1 MLQVP
6 SLTET
11 RTIDMNLQQP
21 TRAITCLAWRT
32 ASNFAPTFLL
42 ASLLTLLL
50 ALGAVAQTTAT
61 TTPAQAPPNFLF
73 ILADDQSWS
82 GLSVEMIAGKDFS
95 KGKNFNTPNTEKLAE
110 RGMIFSQAYAAHP
123 KCECSRAA
131 ILAGRT
137 TTTLNAP
144 TKASTNW
151 SMPLTDSL
159 ANSLKR
165 ANPAYRAAHLGK
177 WQWPMKP
184 TDLGYDQSDGI
195 TQNQTGESKDP
206 ADPKLSLSL
215 TRRAC
220 DFMATQVKEDHPFFL
235 QISFYAVHAPA
246 QALPETLKKYDNL
259 KSPNNGVGNDATKN
273 AAKGSGKGAKGPGNG
288 PGKENST
295 ADRATMAAMTQDLD
309 TCVGT
314 LMKKLDELGIANNTY
329 IIYMSDN
336 GGRTEILSGG
346 KGNLGEGGLRVPLI
360 VAGPGIHGATYCNE
374 PVISYDI
381 LATVLD
387 FAAPNTALPK
397 GAEGGSWKTVLQNS
411 GAGKVKRSIDRMVWH
426 QPVEVPHPQSAI
438 RKGDYKLVYEWDTKN
453 AQLFN
458 LVDDLSEKKDLSK
471 EKPELA
477 QQLTAELKAHVMA
490 GLGEQAC
497 AALARGETPQNRGGG
512 KKIDSPKDSKP

>member
-1 MLQVP
+1 MKLHQ
-6 SLTET
+6 L
-11 RTIDMNLQQP
+11 
-21 TRAITCLAWRT
+21 TRALA
-32 ASNFAPTFLL
+32 AVAFLL
-42 ASLLTLLL
+42 M
-50 ALGAVAQTTAT
+50 LGAAVQTTPKSPPSNTPAKAT
-61 TTPAQAPPNFLF
+61 TTQTPAPPNFLF
-73 ILADDQSWS
+73 ILADDQSWA
-82 GLSVEMIAGKDFS
+82 GLSVEMIAGKEFS
-95 KGKNFNTPNTEKLAE
+95 KGKNFNTPNTEKLAA
-110 RGMIFSQAYAAHP
+110 RGMVFSQAYAAHP

-137 TTTLNAP
+137 TTTLNAT

-165 ANPAYRAAHLGK
+165 ANPLYRAAHLGK

-184 TDLGYDQSDGI
+184 ADLGYDQSDGI
-195 TQNQTGESKDP
+195 TQNQTGESKDL

-259 KSPNNGVGNDATKN
+259 KSTKNDVGNE
-273 AAKGSGKGAKGPGNG
+273 AAKGPGKGAGKGSGNG
-288 PGKENST
+288 PGKENANT
-295 ADRATMAAMTQDLD
+295 DRATMAAMTEDLD

-314 LMKKLDELGIANNTY
+314 LMKKLDELGIADNTY

-336 GGRTEILSGG
+336 GGRTDILSGS

-360 VAGPGIHGATYCNE
+360 VAGPGIRAATYCNE

-438 RKGDYKLVYEWDTKN
+438 RKGDYKLLYEWDTKN
-453 AQLFN
+453 TQLFN

-471 EKPELA
+471 EKPELTA
-477 QQLTAELKAHVMA
+477 QLTAELKAHVIA
-490 GLGEQAC
+490 GLGEEAC
-497 AALARGETPQNRGGG
+497 AALARGENPQNRGGG
-512 KKIDSPKDSKP
+512 NGGKGVGKPKDAKQ

>member
-1 MLQVP
+1 M
-6 SLTET
+6 
-11 RTIDMNLQQP
+11 
-21 TRAITCLAWRT
+21 
-32 ASNFAPTFLL
+32 ASYAPTFAHTFLPICVV
-42 ASLLTLLL
+42 ASMLTLLL
-50 ALGAVAQTTAT
+50 ALGAAAQTA
-61 TTPAQAPPNFLF
+61 PNVAAPNNAAQAPPNFLF
-73 ILADDQSWS
+73 ILADDQSWA
-82 GLSVEMIAGKDFS
+82 GLSVEMIAGKEFS
-95 KGKNFNTPNTEKLAE
+95 KGKNFNTPNTQKLAE

-144 TKASTNW
+144 TKASTTW

-165 ANPAYRAAHLGK
+165 ANPLYHAAHLGK

-184 TDLGYDQSDGI
+184 ADLGYDQSDGI

-220 DFMATQVKEDHPFFL
+220 DFMATQAKENHPFYL
-235 QISFYAVHAPA
+235 QVSFYAVHAPA
-246 QALPETLKKYDNL
+246 QALPDTLKKYDNL
-259 KSPNNGVGNDATKN
+259 KSATN
-273 AAKGSGKGAKGPGNG
+273 
-288 PGKENST
+288 
-295 ADRATMAAMTQDLD
+295 DRATMAAMTEDLD

-314 LMKKLDELGIANNTY
+314 LMKKLDELGITNNTF

-336 GGRTEILSGG
+336 GGRTDILSGG

-397 GAEGGSWKTVLQNS
+397 GAEGGSWKTVLHNS
-411 GAGKVKRSIDRMVWH
+411 GVGKVKRSIDRMVWH

-438 RKGDYKLVYEWDTKN
+438 RKGDYKLIYEWDTKN

-458 LVDDLSEKKDLSK
+458 LADDLSEKNDLSK

-477 QQLTAELKAHVMA
+477 AQLTAELKAHVIA
-490 GLGEQAC
+490 GLGEEAC
-497 AALARGETPQNRGGG
+497 AALARGETAQNGKGAGGVG
-512 KKIDSPKDSKP
+512 KPKVSKP

>member
-1 MLQVP
+1 MKLHQ
-6 SLTET
+6 L
-11 RTIDMNLQQP
+11 
-21 TRAITCLAWRT
+21 TRALA
-32 ASNFAPTFLL
+32 AVAF
-42 ASLLTLLL
+42 SLM
-50 ALGAVAQTTAT
+50 LGAAVQTTPKSPPSNTPAKAT
-61 TTPAQAPPNFLF
+61 TTQTPAPPNFLF
-73 ILADDQSWS
+73 ILADDQSWA
-82 GLSVEMIAGKDFS
+82 GLSVEMIAGKEFS
-95 KGKNFNTPNTEKLAE
+95 KGKNFNTPNTEKLAA
-110 RGMIFSQAYAAHP
+110 RGMVFSQAYAAHP

-137 TTTLNAP
+137 TTTLNAT

-165 ANPAYRAAHLGK
+165 ANPLYRAAHLGK

-184 TDLGYDQSDGI
+184 ADLGYDQSDGI
-195 TQNQTGESKDP
+195 TQNQTGESKDL

-259 KSPNNGVGNDATKN
+259 KSTKNDVGNE
-273 AAKGSGKGAKGPGNG
+273 AAKGPGKGAGKGPGNG
-288 PGKENST
+288 PGKENANT
-295 ADRATMAAMTQDLD
+295 DRATMAAMTEDLD

-314 LMKKLDELGIANNTY
+314 LMKKLDELGIADNTY

-336 GGRTEILSGG
+336 GGRTDILSGS

-360 VAGPGIHGATYCNE
+360 VAGPGIRAATYCNE

-438 RKGDYKLVYEWDTKN
+438 RKGDYKLLYEWDTKN

-471 EKPELA
+471 EKPELTA
-477 QQLTAELKAHVMA
+477 QLTAELKAHVIA
-490 GLGEQAC
+490 GLGEEAC

-512 KKIDSPKDSKP
+512 NGGKGVGKPKDAK

>member
-1 MLQVP
+1 MKLHQ
-6 SLTET
+6 L
-11 RTIDMNLQQP
+11 
-21 TRAITCLAWRT
+21 TRALA
-32 ASNFAPTFLL
+32 AVAF
-42 ASLLTLLL
+42 SLM
-50 ALGAVAQTTAT
+50 LGAAVQTTPKSPPSNTPAKAT
-61 TTPAQAPPNFLF
+61 TTQTPASPNFLF
-73 ILADDQSWS
+73 ILADDQSWA
-82 GLSVEMIAGKDFS
+82 GLSVEMIAGKEFS
-95 KGKNFNTPNTEKLAE
+95 KGKNFNTPNTEKLAA
-110 RGMIFSQAYAAHP
+110 RGMVFSQAYAAHP

-137 TTTLNAP
+137 TTTLNAT

-165 ANPAYRAAHLGK
+165 ANPLYRAAHLGK

-184 TDLGYDQSDGI
+184 ADLGYDQSDGI

-220 DFMATQVKEDHPFFL
+220 NFMTTQVKEDHPFFL

-259 KSPNNGVGNDATKN
+259 KSTKNDVGNE
-273 AAKGSGKGAKGPGNG
+273 AAKGPGKGAGKGSGNG
-288 PGKENST
+288 PGKENANT
-295 ADRATMAAMTQDLD
+295 DRATMAAMTEDLD

-314 LMKKLDELGIANNTY
+314 LMKKLDELGIADNTY

-336 GGRTEILSGG
+336 GGRTDILSGS

-360 VAGPGIHGATYCNE
+360 VAGPGIRAATYCNE

-397 GAEGGSWKTVLQNS
+397 GAEGGSWKSVLQNS

-438 RKGDYKLVYEWDTKN
+438 RKGDYKLLYEWDTKN

-471 EKPELA
+471 EKPELTA
-477 QQLTAELKAHVMA
+477 QLTAELKAHVIA
-490 GLGEQAC
+490 GLGEEAC

-512 KKIDSPKDSKP
+512 NGGKGVGKSKDAK

>member
-1 MLQVP
+1 MKLHQ
-6 SLTET
+6 L
-11 RTIDMNLQQP
+11 
-21 TRAITCLAWRT
+21 TRALA
-32 ASNFAPTFLL
+32 AVAFLL
-42 ASLLTLLL
+42 M
-50 ALGAVAQTTAT
+50 LGAAVQTTPKSPPSNTPAKAT
-61 TTPAQAPPNFLF
+61 TTQTPAPPNFLF
-73 ILADDQSWS
+73 ILADDQSWA
-82 GLSVEMIAGKDFS
+82 GLSVEMIAGKEFS

-137 TTTLNAP
+137 TTTLNAT

-165 ANPAYRAAHLGK
+165 ANPLYRAAHLGK

-184 TDLGYDQSDGI
+184 ADLGYDQSDGI

-206 ADPKLSLSL
+206 DDPKLSLSL

-259 KSPNNGVGNDATKN
+259 KSTKNDVGNE
-273 AAKGSGKGAKGPGNG
+273 AAKGPGKGAGKGPGNG
-288 PGKENST
+288 PGKENANT
-295 ADRATMAAMTQDLD
+295 DRATMAAMTEDLD

-314 LMKKLDELGIANNTY
+314 LMKKLDELGIAENTY

-336 GGRTEILSGG
+336 GGRTDILSGS

-360 VAGPGIHGATYCNE
+360 VAGPGIRAATYCNE

-438 RKGDYKLVYEWDTKN
+438 RKGDYKLLYEWDTKN

-471 EKPELA
+471 EKPELTA
-477 QQLTAELKAHVMA
+477 QLTAELKAHVIA
-490 GLGEQAC
+490 GLGEEAC

-512 KKIDSPKDSKP
+512 NGGKGVGKPKDAK

>member
-1 MLQVP
+1 MSMKFLQHTLA
-6 SLTET
+6 LT
-11 RTIDMNLQQP
+11 
-21 TRAITCLAWRT
+21 ALA
-32 ASNFAPTFLL
+32 AV
-42 ASLLTLLL
+42 TLLM
-50 ALGAVAQTTAT
+50 ALGAASQTTPNVAAASNT
-61 TTPAQAPPNFLF
+61 APPQAQAPPNFLF
-73 ILADDQSWS
+73 ILADDQSWA
-82 GLSVEMIAGKDFS
+82 GLSVEMIAGKEFS

-144 TKASTNW
+144 TKVSINW

-165 ANPAYRAAHLGK
+165 ANPLYRAAHLGK

-184 TDLGYDQSDGI
+184 AELGYDQSDGI

-206 ADPKLSLSL
+206 DDPKLSLSL

-246 QALPETLKKYDNL
+246 QALPETQKKYGNL
-259 KSPNNGVGNDATKN
+259 KSAKNDVGNDAV
-273 AAKGSGKGAKGPGNG
+273 KGPSKGAGKGPGNG
-288 PGKENST
+288 PGKENANT
-295 ADRATMAAMTQDLD
+295 DRATMAAMTQDLD

-336 GGRTEILSGG
+336 GGRTDVLSGG

-426 QPVEVPHPQSAI
+426 QPVELPHPQSAI

-471 EKPELA
+471 EKPELTA
-477 QQLTAELKAHVMA
+477 QLTAELKAHVIA
-490 GLGEQAC
+490 GLGEAAC

-512 KKIDSPKDSKP
+512 NGGKGVGKPKDAKQ

>member
-1 MLQVP
+1 MSMKFLQHALA
-6 SLTET
+6 LT
-11 RTIDMNLQQP
+11 
-21 TRAITCLAWRT
+21 ALA
-32 ASNFAPTFLL
+32 AV
-42 ASLLTLLL
+42 TLLM
-50 ALGAVAQTTAT
+50 ALGAASQSDPNVNAASSVA
-61 TTPAQAPPNFLF
+61 PPHAQAPPNFLF
-73 ILADDQSWS
+73 ILVDDQSWA
-82 GLSVEMIAGKDFS
+82 GLSVEMIAGKEFS

-137 TTTLNAP
+137 TTTLNAT
-144 TKASTNW
+144 TKASINW

-165 ANPAYRAAHLGK
+165 ANPLYRAAHLGK

-184 TDLGYDQSDGI
+184 AEFGYDQSDGI

-206 ADPKLSLSL
+206 TDPKLSLSL

-246 QALPETLKKYDNL
+246 QALPDTLKKYDNL
-259 KSPNNGVGNDATKN
+259 KSATNGAANATEDSSGATVGKRAQNGA
-273 AAKGSGKGAKGPGNG
+273 GKGADKGAGKGPGKG
-288 PGKENST
+288 PGKENANT
-295 ADRATMAAMTQDLD
+295 DRATMAAMTQDLD

-314 LMKKLDELGIANNTY
+314 LMKKLDELGITNNTY

-336 GGRTEILSGG
+336 GGRTDILSGG

-387 FAAPNTALPK
+387 VAAPNTTLPK
-397 GAEGGSWKTVLQNS
+397 GAEGGSWKTVLHNS

-438 RKGDYKLVYEWDTKN
+438 RKGDYKLVYEWDTQN

-458 LVDDLSEKKDLSK
+458 LADDLSEKKDVSK
-471 EKPELA
+471 EKLELTT
-477 QQLTAELKAHVMA
+477 QLTAELKAHVIA
-490 GLGEQAC
+490 GLGEEAC
-497 AALARGETPQNRGGG
+497 AALARGETAQNRGGG
-512 KKIDSPKDSKP
+512 KGAGGAGKPKVSKP

>member
-6 SLTET
+6 SLDET
-11 RTIDMNLQQP
+11 RMIDMNLQQP
-21 TRAITCLAWRT
+21 MRATTCLAWLT
-32 ASNFAPTFLL
+32 ASNFAPTLL
-42 ASLLTLLL
+42 MASLLTLLL
-50 ALGAVAQTTAT
+50 ALGATAQTTAT
-61 TTPAQAPPNFLF
+61 TTPKQAPPNFLF
-73 ILADDQSWS
+73 ILADDQSWA

-159 ANSLKR
+159 AHSLKR

-177 WQWPMKP
+177 WQWPIKP
-184 TDLGYDQSDGI
+184 AELGYDQSDGI

-220 DFMATQVKEDHPFFL
+220 DFMATQVKDHHPFFL
-235 QISFYAVHAPA
+235 QISFYAVHSPA
-246 QALPETLKKYDNL
+246 QALPETLKKFDNL
-259 KSPNNGVGNDATKN
+259 KSPNNGVGNGVGND
-273 AAKGSGKGAKGPGNG
+273 AAKGLGKGAGKKQGNG
-288 PGKENST
+288 PRKENIKI
-295 ADRATMAAMTQDLD
+295 DRATMAAMTQDLD

-397 GAEGGSWKTVLQNS
+397 GAEGGSWKTVLHNS
-411 GAGKVKRSIDRMVWH
+411 GVGKVQRSIDRMVWH

-471 EKPELA
+471 EKPELTE
-477 QQLTAELKAHVMA
+477 QLTAELKAHVIA
-490 GLGEQAC
+490 GLGEEAC
-497 AALARGETPQNRGGG
+497 AAIQ
-512 KKIDSPKDSKP
+512 

>member
-1 MLQVP
+1 MKFLQHTLA
-6 SLTET
+6 LT
-11 RTIDMNLQQP
+11 
-21 TRAITCLAWRT
+21 ALA
-32 ASNFAPTFLL
+32 AV
-42 ASLLTLLL
+42 TLLM
-50 ALGAVAQTTAT
+50 ALGAASQTTPNVAAASNT
-61 TTPAQAPPNFLF
+61 APPQAQAPPNFLF
-73 ILADDQSWS
+73 ILADDQSWA
-82 GLSVEMIAGKDFS
+82 GLSVEMIAGKEFS

-144 TKASTNW
+144 TKVSINW

-165 ANPAYRAAHLGK
+165 ANPLYRAAHLGK

-184 TDLGYDQSDGI
+184 AELGYDQSDGI

-206 ADPKLSLSL
+206 DDPKLSLSL

-246 QALPETLKKYDNL
+246 QALPETLKKYGNL
-259 KSPNNGVGNDATKN
+259 KSAKNDVGNE
-273 AAKGSGKGAKGPGNG
+273 AAKGSGKGAGKGPGNG
-288 PGKENST
+288 PGKENT
-295 ADRATMAAMTQDLD
+295 NTDRATMAAMTQDLD

-336 GGRTEILSGG
+336 GGRTDILSGS

-360 VAGPGIHGATYCNE
+360 VAGPGIRAATYCNE

-411 GAGKVKRSIDRMVWH
+411 GAGNVKRSIDRMVWH

-471 EKPELA
+471 EKPELTT
-477 QQLTAELKAHVMA
+477 QLTAELKAHVIA
-490 GLGEQAC
+490 GLGEEAC

-512 KKIDSPKDSKP
+512 NRGKGVGKPKDAKQ

>member
-1 MLQVP
+1 MKLHQ
-6 SLTET
+6 L
-11 RTIDMNLQQP
+11 
-21 TRAITCLAWRT
+21 TRALA
-32 ASNFAPTFLL
+32 AVAFLL
-42 ASLLTLLL
+42 M
-50 ALGAVAQTTAT
+50 LGAAVQTTPKSPPSNTPAKAT
-61 TTPAQAPPNFLF
+61 TTQTPAPPNFLF
-73 ILADDQSWS
+73 ILADDQSWA
-82 GLSVEMIAGKDFS
+82 GLSVEMIAGKEFS
-95 KGKNFNTPNTEKLAE
+95 KGKNFNTPNTEKLAA
-110 RGMIFSQAYAAHP
+110 RGMVFSQAYAAHP

-137 TTTLNAP
+137 TTTLNAT

-165 ANPAYRAAHLGK
+165 ANPLYRAAHLGK

-184 TDLGYDQSDGI
+184 ADLGYDQSDGI
-195 TQNQTGESKDP
+195 TQNQTGESKDL

-259 KSPNNGVGNDATKN
+259 KSTKNDVGNE
-273 AAKGSGKGAKGPGNG
+273 AAKGPGKGAGKGPGNG
-288 PGKENST
+288 PGKENANT
-295 ADRATMAAMTQDLD
+295 DRATMAAMTEDLD

-314 LMKKLDELGIANNTY
+314 LMKKLDELGIADNTY

-336 GGRTEILSGG
+336 GGRTDILSGS

-360 VAGPGIHGATYCNE
+360 VAGPGIRAATYCNE

-387 FAAPNTALPK
+387 FAEPNTALPK

-438 RKGDYKLVYEWDTKN
+438 RKGDYKLLYEWDTKN
-453 AQLFN
+453 TQLFN

-471 EKPELA
+471 EKPELTA
-477 QQLTAELKAHVMA
+477 QLTAELKAHVIA
-490 GLGEQAC
+490 GLGEEAC

-512 KKIDSPKDSKP
+512 NGGKGVGKPKDAKQ

>member
-1 MLQVP
+1 MK
-6 SLTET
+6 
-11 RTIDMNLQQP
+11 LQQP
-21 TRAITCLAWRT
+21 TRVITCR
-32 ASNFAPTFLL
+32 ASCATPNFAPTFLL
-42 ASLLTLLL
+42 VSLLTLLL
-50 ALGAVAQTTAT
+50 AWGAVAQTSAT

-73 ILADDQSWS
+73 ILADDQSWA

-110 RGMIFSQAYAAHP
+110 RGMVFSQAYAAHP

-165 ANPAYRAAHLGK
+165 ANPTYRAAHLGK

-184 TDLGYDQSDGI
+184 ADLGYDQSDGI

-259 KSPNNGVGNDATKN
+259 KSTSTGVGNDA
-273 AAKGSGKGAKGPGNG
+273 AKDSGKGAGKGPGNG
-288 PGKENST
+288 PGKEN
-295 ADRATMAAMTQDLD
+295 AKNDRATMAAMTQDLD

-314 LMKKLDELGIANNTY
+314 LMKKLDALGIANNTY

-387 FAAPNTALPK
+387 FAAPNTVLPK
-397 GAEGGSWKTVLQNS
+397 GAEGGSWKTVLHNS
-411 GAGKVKRSIDRMVWH
+411 GVGKVKRSIDRMVWH

-458 LVDDLSEKKDLSK
+458 LVDDLGEKKDLSK
-471 EKPELA
+471 EKTELTE
-477 QQLTAELKAHVMA
+477 QLTAELKAHVIA
-490 GLGEQAC
+490 GLGEEAC

-512 KKIDSPKDSKP
+512 KGGKGVGKPKDAK

>member
-1 MLQVP
+1 MKLHQ
-6 SLTET
+6 L
-11 RTIDMNLQQP
+11 
-21 TRAITCLAWRT
+21 TRALA
-32 ASNFAPTFLL
+32 AVAFLL
-42 ASLLTLLL
+42 M
-50 ALGAVAQTTAT
+50 LGAAVQTMPKSQPSNTPAKAIT
-61 TTPAQAPPNFLF
+61 TQAQAPPNFLF
-73 ILADDQSWS
+73 ILADDQSWA
-82 GLSVEMIAGKDFS
+82 GLSVEMIAGKEFS

-137 TTTLNAP
+137 TTTLNAT

-165 ANPAYRAAHLGK
+165 ANPLYRAAHLGK

-184 TDLGYDQSDGI
+184 ADLGYDQSDGI

-246 QALPETLKKYDNL
+246 QALPETLKKYGNL
-259 KSPNNGVGNDATKN
+259 KSAKNDVGNDAV
-273 AAKGSGKGAKGPGNG
+273 KGPGKGAGKGPGND
-288 PGKENST
+288 PGKENANT
-295 ADRATMAAMTQDLD
+295 DRATMAAMTEELD

-336 GGRTEILSGG
+336 GGRTDILSGG

-360 VAGPGIHGATYCNE
+360 VAGPGIHGATHCNE

-387 FAAPNTALPK
+387 FAAPNTALPH

-438 RKGDYKLVYEWDTKN
+438 RKGDYKLLYEWDTKN

-458 LVDDLSEKKDLSK
+458 LVDDLSEKKNLSK
-471 EKPELA
+471 EKPELTA
-477 QQLTAELKAHVMA
+477 QLTAELKAHVIA
-490 GLGEQAC
+490 GLGEEAC

-512 KKIDSPKDSKP
+512 NGGKGGGKPKDAKQ

>member
-1 MLQVP
+1 MKLHQ
-6 SLTET
+6 L
-11 RTIDMNLQQP
+11 
-21 TRAITCLAWRT
+21 TRALA
-32 ASNFAPTFLL
+32 AVAFFLM
-42 ASLLTLLL
+42 
-50 ALGAVAQTTAT
+50 LGAAVQTTPKSPPSNTPAKAIT
-61 TTPAQAPPNFLF
+61 TQAQAPPNFLF
-73 ILADDQSWS
+73 ILADDQSWA
-82 GLSVEMIAGKDFS
+82 GLSVAMIAGKEFS

-137 TTTLNAP
+137 TTTLNAT

-165 ANPAYRAAHLGK
+165 ANPLYRAAHLGK

-184 TDLGYDQSDGI
+184 ADLGYDQSDGI

-206 ADPKLSLSL
+206 TDPKLSLSL

-220 DFMATQVKEDHPFFL
+220 NFMTTQVKEDHPFFL

-259 KSPNNGVGNDATKN
+259 KSTKNDVGNE
-273 AAKGSGKGAKGPGNG
+273 AAKGPGKGAGKGPGNG
-288 PGKENST
+288 PGKENANT
-295 ADRATMAAMTQDLD
+295 DRATMAAMTQDLD

-314 LMKKLDELGIANNTY
+314 LMKKLDELGIAENTY

-336 GGRTEILSGG
+336 GGHTDILSGG

-360 VAGPGIHGATYCNE
+360 VAGPGIRAATYCNE

-397 GAEGGSWKTVLQNS
+397 GAEGGSWKSVLQNS

-438 RKGDYKLVYEWDTKN
+438 RKGDYKLLYEWDTKN
-453 AQLFN
+453 TQLFN

-471 EKPELA
+471 EKPELTA
-477 QQLTAELKAHVMA
+477 QLTAELKAHVIA
-490 GLGEQAC
+490 GLGEEAC

-512 KKIDSPKDSKP
+512 NGGKGVGKPKDAKQ

>member
-1 MLQVP
+1 MKLHQ
-6 SLTET
+6 L
-11 RTIDMNLQQP
+11 
-21 TRAITCLAWRT
+21 TRALA
-32 ASNFAPTFLL
+32 AVAFLL
-42 ASLLTLLL
+42 M
-50 ALGAVAQTTAT
+50 LGAAVQTMPKSQPSNTSAKAIT
-61 TTPAQAPPNFLF
+61 TQAQAPPNFLF
-73 ILADDQSWS
+73 ILADDQSWA
-82 GLSVEMIAGKDFS
+82 GLSVEMIAGKEFS

-137 TTTLNAP
+137 TTTLNAT

-165 ANPAYRAAHLGK
+165 ANPLYRAAHLGK

-184 TDLGYDQSDGI
+184 ADLGYDQSDGI

-206 ADPKLSLSL
+206 ADPKLSISL

-220 DFMATQVKEDHPFFL
+220 DFIATQVKEDHPFFL

-246 QALPETLKKYDNL
+246 QALPETLKKYGNL
-259 KSPNNGVGNDATKN
+259 KSTKNDVGNDAV
-273 AAKGSGKGAKGPGNG
+273 KGPGKGAARGPGNG
-288 PGKENST
+288 PGKENT
-295 ADRATMAAMTQDLD
+295 NTDRATMAAMTEDLD

-314 LMKKLDELGIANNTY
+314 LMKKLDELGIANNTF

-336 GGRTEILSGG
+336 GGRTDILSGS

-360 VAGPGIHGATYCNE
+360 VAGPGIRAATYCNE

-411 GAGKVKRSIDRMVWH
+411 GAGNVKRSIDRMVWH

-438 RKGDYKLVYEWDTKN
+438 RKGDYKLLYEWDTKN

-471 EKPELA
+471 EKPELTA
-477 QQLTAELKAHVMA
+477 QLTAELKAHVIA
-490 GLGEQAC
+490 GLGEEAC
-497 AALARGETPQNRGGG
+497 AGLARGETPQNRGGG
-512 KKIDSPKDSKP
+512 NGGKGVGKPKDAKQ

>member
-1 MLQVP
+1 MKLHQ
-6 SLTET
+6 L
-11 RTIDMNLQQP
+11 
-21 TRAITCLAWRT
+21 TRALA
-32 ASNFAPTFLL
+32 AVAFLL
-42 ASLLTLLL
+42 M
-50 ALGAVAQTTAT
+50 LGAAVQTTPKSPPSNTPAKAT
-61 TTPAQAPPNFLF
+61 TTQAQAPPNFLF
-73 ILADDQSWS
+73 ILADDQSWA
-82 GLSVEMIAGKDFS
+82 GLSVEMIAGKEFS

-137 TTTLNAP
+137 TTTLNAT
-144 TKASTNW
+144 TKASINW

-165 ANPAYRAAHLGK
+165 ANPLYRAAHLGK

-184 TDLGYDQSDGI
+184 AEFGYDQSDGI

-206 ADPKLSLSL
+206 TDPKLSLSL
-215 TRRAC
+215 TGRAC

-246 QALPETLKKYDNL
+246 QALPDTLKKYDNL
-259 KSPNNGVGNDATKN
+259 KSATNGAANATEDSSGTTAGKRAQN
-273 AAKGSGKGAKGPGNG
+273 GAGKGTGKGPGKG
-288 PGKENST
+288 PGKENANT
-295 ADRATMAAMTQDLD
+295 DRATMAAMTQDLD

-314 LMKKLDELGIANNTY
+314 LMKKLDELGITNNTY

-336 GGRTEILSGG
+336 GGRTDILSGG

-360 VAGPGIHGATYCNE
+360 IAGPGIHGATYCNE

-387 FAAPNTALPK
+387 VAAPNTALPK
-397 GAEGGSWKTVLQNS
+397 GAEGGSWKTVLHNS

-458 LVDDLSEKKDLSK
+458 LADDLSEKKDVSK
-471 EKPELA
+471 EKLELTT
-477 QQLTAELKAHVMA
+477 QLTAELKAHVIA
-490 GLGEQAC
+490 GLGEEAC

-512 KKIDSPKDSKP
+512 KGGKGAGSAGKPKVSKP

>member
-1 MLQVP
+1 MKLHQ
-6 SLTET
+6 L
-11 RTIDMNLQQP
+11 
-21 TRAITCLAWRT
+21 TRALA
-32 ASNFAPTFLL
+32 AVAF
-42 ASLLTLLL
+42 SLM
-50 ALGAVAQTTAT
+50 LGAAVQTTPKSPPSNTPAKAT
-61 TTPAQAPPNFLF
+61 TTQTPAPPNFLF
-73 ILADDQSWS
+73 ILADDQSWA
-82 GLSVEMIAGKDFS
+82 GLSVEMIAGKEFS
-95 KGKNFNTPNTEKLAE
+95 KGKNFNTPNTEKLAA

-137 TTTLNAP
+137 TTTLNAT

-165 ANPAYRAAHLGK
+165 ANSLYRAAHLGK

-184 TDLGYDQSDGI
+184 ADLGYDQSDGI
-195 TQNQTGESKDP
+195 TQNQTGESKDL

-259 KSPNNGVGNDATKN
+259 KSTKNDVGNE
-273 AAKGSGKGAKGPGNG
+273 AAKGPGKGAGKGPGNG
-288 PGKENST
+288 PGKENANT
-295 ADRATMAAMTQDLD
+295 DRATMAAMTEDLD

-314 LMKKLDELGIANNTY
+314 LMKKLDELGIADNTY

-336 GGRTEILSGG
+336 GGRTDILSGS

-360 VAGPGIHGATYCNE
+360 VAGPGIRAATYCNE

-438 RKGDYKLVYEWDTKN
+438 RKGDYKLLYEWDTKN

-471 EKPELA
+471 EKPELTA
-477 QQLTAELKAHVMA
+477 QLTAELKAHVIA
-490 GLGEQAC
+490 GLGEEAC

-512 KKIDSPKDSKP
+512 NGGKGVGKPKDAK

>member
-1 MLQVP
+1 MKFLQHTLA
-6 SLTET
+6 LT
-11 RTIDMNLQQP
+11 
-21 TRAITCLAWRT
+21 ALA
-32 ASNFAPTFLL
+32 AV
-42 ASLLTLLL
+42 TLLM
-50 ALGAVAQTTAT
+50 ALGAASQTTPNVAAASNT
-61 TTPAQAPPNFLF
+61 APPQAQAPPNFLF
-73 ILADDQSWS
+73 ILADDQSWA
-82 GLSVEMIAGKDFS
+82 GLSVEMIAGKEFS

-110 RGMIFSQAYAAHP
+110 RGLIFSQAYAAHP

-137 TTTLNAP
+137 TTTLNAT

-165 ANPAYRAAHLGK
+165 VNPLYRAAHLGK

-184 TDLGYDQSDGI
+184 ADLGYDQSDGI

-206 ADPKLSLSL
+206 DDPKLSLSL

-246 QALPETLKKYDNL
+246 QALPETLKKYGNL
-259 KSPNNGVGNDATKN
+259 KSAKNDVGNE
-273 AAKGSGKGAKGPGNG
+273 AAKGSGKGAGKGSGNG
-288 PGKENST
+288 PGKENT
-295 ADRATMAAMTQDLD
+295 NTDRATMAAMTQDLD

-336 GGRTEILSGG
+336 GGRTDILSGS

-360 VAGPGIHGATYCNE
+360 VAGPGIRAATYCNE

-411 GAGKVKRSIDRMVWH
+411 GAGNVKRSIDRMVWH

-471 EKPELA
+471 EKPELTT
-477 QQLTAELKAHVMA
+477 QLTAELKAHVIA
-490 GLGEQAC
+490 GLGEEAC

-512 KKIDSPKDSKP
+512 NRGKGVGKPKDAKQ

>member
-1 MLQVP
+1 M
-6 SLTET
+6 
-11 RTIDMNLQQP
+11 
-21 TRAITCLAWRT
+21 
-32 ASNFAPTFLL
+32 
-42 ASLLTLLL
+42 
-50 ALGAVAQTTAT
+50 ALGAASQTTPNVAAASNT
-61 TTPAQAPPNFLF
+61 APPQAQAPPNFLF
-73 ILADDQSWS
+73 ILADDQSWA
-82 GLSVEMIAGKDFS
+82 GLSVEMIAGKEFS

-110 RGMIFSQAYAAHP
+110 RGMVFSQAYAAHP

-137 TTTLNAP
+137 TTTLNAT

-165 ANPAYRAAHLGK
+165 VNPLYRAAHLGK

-184 TDLGYDQSDGI
+184 ADLGYDQSDGI

-206 ADPKLSLSL
+206 DDPKLSLSL

-246 QALPETLKKYDNL
+246 QALPETLKKYGNL
-259 KSPNNGVGNDATKN
+259 KSAKNDVGNE
-273 AAKGSGKGAKGPGNG
+273 AAKGSGKGAGKGPGNG
-288 PGKENST
+288 PGKENT
-295 ADRATMAAMTQDLD
+295 NTDRATMAAMTQDLD

-336 GGRTEILSGG
+336 GGRTDILSGS

-360 VAGPGIHGATYCNE
+360 VAGPGIRAATYCNE

-411 GAGKVKRSIDRMVWH
+411 GAGNVKRSIDRMVWH

-471 EKPELA
+471 EKPELTT
-477 QQLTAELKAHVMA
+477 QLTAELKAHVIA
-490 GLGEQAC
+490 GLGEEAC

-512 KKIDSPKDSKP
+512 NRGKGVGKPKDAKQ

>member
-1 MLQVP
+1 MFMKFLQHTLA
-6 SLTET
+6 LT
-11 RTIDMNLQQP
+11 
-21 TRAITCLAWRT
+21 ALA
-32 ASNFAPTFLL
+32 AV
-42 ASLLTLLL
+42 TLLM
-50 ALGAVAQTTAT
+50 ALGAASQSAPNVAAASKTA
-61 TTPAQAPPNFLF
+61 PAHAQAPPNFLF
-73 ILADDQSWS
+73 ILADDQSWA
-82 GLSVEMIAGKDFS
+82 GLSVEMIAGKEFS

-137 TTTLNAP
+137 TTTLNAT

-165 ANPAYRAAHLGK
+165 ANPLYRAAHLGK

-184 TDLGYDQSDGI
+184 ADLGYDQSDGI

-246 QALPETLKKYDNL
+246 QALPDTLKKYDNL
-259 KSPNNGVGNDATKN
+259 KSATNGSANATEDSSGTTAGKRAQNGVG
-273 AAKGSGKGAKGPGNG
+273 KGAGKGLGKGPGNG
-288 PGKENST
+288 PGKENAIT
-295 ADRATMAAMTQDLD
+295 DRATMAAMTQDLD

-336 GGRTEILSGG
+336 GGRTDILSGS

-360 VAGPGIHGATYCNE
+360 VAGPGIRAATYCNE

-471 EKPELA
+471 EKPELTA
-477 QQLTAELKAHVMA
+477 QLTAELKAHVIA
-490 GLGEQAC
+490 GLGEEAC
-497 AALARGETPQNRGGG
+497 AALARGETAQNRGGG
-512 KKIDSPKDSKP
+512 NGGKGIGKPKDAKQ

>member
-1 MLQVP
+1 MKLHQ
-6 SLTET
+6 L
-11 RTIDMNLQQP
+11 
-21 TRAITCLAWRT
+21 TRALA
-32 ASNFAPTFLL
+32 AVAFLL
-42 ASLLTLLL
+42 M
-50 ALGAVAQTTAT
+50 LGAAVQTTPKSPPSNTPAKAT
-61 TTPAQAPPNFLF
+61 TTQTPAPPNFLF
-73 ILADDQSWS
+73 ILADDQSWA
-82 GLSVEMIAGKDFS
+82 GLSVEMIAGKEFS
-95 KGKNFNTPNTEKLAE
+95 KGKNFNTPNTEKLAA
-110 RGMIFSQAYAAHP
+110 RGMVFSQAYAAHP

-137 TTTLNAP
+137 TTTLNAT

-165 ANPAYRAAHLGK
+165 ANSLYRAAHLGK

-184 TDLGYDQSDGI
+184 ADLGYDQSDGI
-195 TQNQTGESKDP
+195 TQNQTGESKDL

-259 KSPNNGVGNDATKN
+259 KSTKNDVGNE
-273 AAKGSGKGAKGPGNG
+273 AAKGPGKGAGKGPGNG
-288 PGKENST
+288 PGKENANT
-295 ADRATMAAMTQDLD
+295 DRATMAAMTEDLD

-314 LMKKLDELGIANNTY
+314 LMKKLDELGIADNTY

-336 GGRTEILSGG
+336 GGRTDILSGS

-360 VAGPGIHGATYCNE
+360 VAGPGIRAATYCNE

-477 QQLTAELKAHVMA
+477 AQLTAELKAHVIA
-490 GLGEQAC
+490 GLGEDAC
-497 AALARGETPQNRGGG
+497 AALARGETAQNRGGG
-512 KKIDSPKDSKP
+512 NGGKGVGKPKDAKQ

>member
-1 MLQVP
+1 MKLHQ
-6 SLTET
+6 L
-11 RTIDMNLQQP
+11 
-21 TRAITCLAWRT
+21 TRALA
-32 ASNFAPTFLL
+32 AVAFLL
-42 ASLLTLLL
+42 M
-50 ALGAVAQTTAT
+50 LGAAVQTTPKSPPSNTPAKAT
-61 TTPAQAPPNFLF
+61 TTQTPAPPNFLF
-73 ILADDQSWS
+73 ILADDQSWA
-82 GLSVEMIAGKDFS
+82 GLSVEMIAGKEFS
-95 KGKNFNTPNTEKLAE
+95 KEKNFNTPNTEKLAA
-110 RGMIFSQAYAAHP
+110 RGMVFSQAYAAHP

-137 TTTLNAP
+137 TTTLNAT

-165 ANPAYRAAHLGK
+165 ANSLYRAAHLGK

-184 TDLGYDQSDGI
+184 ADLGYDQSDGI
-195 TQNQTGESKDP
+195 TQNQTGESKDL

-259 KSPNNGVGNDATKN
+259 KSTKNDVGNE
-273 AAKGSGKGAKGPGNG
+273 AAKGPGKGAGKGPGNG
-288 PGKENST
+288 PGKENANT
-295 ADRATMAAMTQDLD
+295 DRATMAAMTEDLD

-314 LMKKLDELGIANNTY
+314 LMKKLDELGIADNTY

-336 GGRTEILSGG
+336 GGRTDILSGS

-360 VAGPGIHGATYCNE
+360 VAGPGIRAATYCNE

-438 RKGDYKLVYEWDTKN
+438 RKGDYKLLYEWDTKN

-471 EKPELA
+471 EKPELTA
-477 QQLTAELKAHVMA
+477 QLTAELKAHVIA
-490 GLGEQAC
+490 GLGEEAC

-512 KKIDSPKDSKP
+512 NGGKGVGKPKDAKQ

>member
-1 MLQVP
+1 MRKIFP
-6 SLTET
+6 CCKSLRALKEKSTV
-11 RTIDMNLQQP
+11 MKLHQL
-21 TRAITCLAWRT
+21 TRALA
-32 ASNFAPTFLL
+32 AVAFLL
-42 ASLLTLLL
+42 M
-50 ALGAVAQTTAT
+50 LGAAVQTTPKSPPSNTPAKAT
-61 TTPAQAPPNFLF
+61 TTQTPAPPNFLF
-73 ILADDQSWS
+73 ILADDQSWA
-82 GLSVEMIAGKDFS
+82 GLSVEMIAGKEFS
-95 KGKNFNTPNTEKLAE
+95 KGKNFNTPNTEKLAA
-110 RGMIFSQAYAAHP
+110 RGMVFSQAYAAHP

-137 TTTLNAP
+137 TTTLNAT

-165 ANPAYRAAHLGK
+165 ANPLYRAAHLGK

-184 TDLGYDQSDGI
+184 ADLGYDQSDGI
-195 TQNQTGESKDP
+195 TQNQTGESKDL

-259 KSPNNGVGNDATKN
+259 KSTKNDVGNE
-273 AAKGSGKGAKGPGNG
+273 AAKGPGKGAGKGPGNG
-288 PGKENST
+288 PGKENANT
-295 ADRATMAAMTQDLD
+295 DRATMAAMTEDLD

-314 LMKKLDELGIANNTY
+314 LMKKLDELGIADNTY

-336 GGRTEILSGG
+336 GGRTDILSGS

-360 VAGPGIHGATYCNE
+360 VAGPGIRAATYCNE

-438 RKGDYKLVYEWDTKN
+438 RKGDYKLLYEWDTKN
-453 AQLFN
+453 TQLFN

-471 EKPELA
+471 EKPELTA
-477 QQLTAELKAHVMA
+477 QLTAELKAHVIA
-490 GLGEQAC
+490 GLGEEAC

-512 KKIDSPKDSKP
+512 NGGKGVGKPKDAKQ

>member
-1 MLQVP
+1 MKLHQ
-6 SLTET
+6 L
-11 RTIDMNLQQP
+11 
-21 TRAITCLAWRT
+21 TRALA
-32 ASNFAPTFLL
+32 AVAF
-42 ASLLTLLL
+42 SLM
-50 ALGAVAQTTAT
+50 LGAAVQTTPKSPPSNTPAKAT
-61 TTPAQAPPNFLF
+61 TTQTPAPPNFLF
-73 ILADDQSWS
+73 ILADDQSWA
-82 GLSVEMIAGKDFS
+82 GLSVEMIAGKEFS

-137 TTTLNAP
+137 TTTLNAT

-165 ANPAYRAAHLGK
+165 ANPLYRAAHLGK

-184 TDLGYDQSDGI
+184 ADLGYDQSDGI
-195 TQNQTGESKDP
+195 TQNQTGESKDL

-259 KSPNNGVGNDATKN
+259 KSTKNDVGNE
-273 AAKGSGKGAKGPGNG
+273 AAKGPGKGAGKGPGNG
-288 PGKENST
+288 PGKENANT
-295 ADRATMAAMTQDLD
+295 DRATMAAMTEDLD

-314 LMKKLDELGIANNTY
+314 LMKKLDELGIADNTY

-336 GGRTEILSGG
+336 GGRTDILSGS

-360 VAGPGIHGATYCNE
+360 VAGPGIRAATYCNE

-438 RKGDYKLVYEWDTKN
+438 RKGDYKLLYEWDTKN

-471 EKPELA
+471 EKPELTA
-477 QQLTAELKAHVMA
+477 QLTAELKAHVIA
-490 GLGEQAC
+490 GLGEEAC

-512 KKIDSPKDSKP
+512 NGGKGVGKPKDAK

>member
-1 MLQVP
+1 
-6 SLTET
+6 
-11 RTIDMNLQQP
+11 
-21 TRAITCLAWRT
+21 
-32 ASNFAPTFLL
+32 
-42 ASLLTLLL
+42 
-50 ALGAVAQTTAT
+50 
-61 TTPAQAPPNFLF
+61 
-73 ILADDQSWS
+73 
-82 GLSVEMIAGKDFS
+82 
-95 KGKNFNTPNTEKLAE
+95 
-110 RGMIFSQAYAAHP
+110 MIFSQAYAAHP

-165 ANPAYRAAHLGK
+165 ANPMYRAAHLGK

-184 TDLGYDQSDGI
+184 ADLGYDQSDGI

-206 ADPKLSLSL
+206 ADPKLSFSL

-220 DFMATQVKEDHPFFL
+220 DFMATQVKENHPFFL
-235 QISFYAVHAPA
+235 QISFYAVHSPA
-246 QALPETLKKYDNL
+246 QALPETLKKFDNL
-259 KSPNNGVGNDATKN
+259 KSPKNGVGNDA
-273 AAKGSGKGAKGPGNG
+273 AKGLGKGAGKGPGNG
-288 PGKENST
+288 PGKEN
-295 ADRATMAAMTQDLD
+295 AKNDRATMAAMTQDLD

-397 GAEGGSWKTVLQNS
+397 GAEGGSWKTVLHNS
-411 GAGKVKRSIDRMVWH
+411 GVGKVQRSIDRMVWH

-438 RKGDYKLVYEWDTKN
+438 RKGDYKLIYEWDTKN

-477 QQLTAELKAHVMA
+477 EQLTAELKEHVMA
-490 GLGEQAC
+490 GLGKE
-497 AALARGETPQNRGGG
+497 ARGAIQ
-512 KKIDSPKDSKP
+512 

>member
-1 MLQVP
+1 MKLHQ
-6 SLTET
+6 L
-11 RTIDMNLQQP
+11 
-21 TRAITCLAWRT
+21 TRALA
-32 ASNFAPTFLL
+32 AVAF
-42 ASLLTLLL
+42 SLM
-50 ALGAVAQTTAT
+50 LGAAVQTTPKSPPSNTPAKAT
-61 TTPAQAPPNFLF
+61 TTQTPAPPNFLF
-73 ILADDQSWS
+73 ILADDQSWA
-82 GLSVEMIAGKDFS
+82 GLSVEMIAGKEFS

-137 TTTLNAP
+137 TTTLNAT

-165 ANPAYRAAHLGK
+165 ANPLYRAAHLGK

-184 TDLGYDQSDGI
+184 ADLGYDQSDGI
-195 TQNQTGESKDP
+195 TQNQTGESKDL

-259 KSPNNGVGNDATKN
+259 KSTKNDVGNE
-273 AAKGSGKGAKGPGNG
+273 AAKGPGKGAGKGPGNG
-288 PGKENST
+288 PGKENANT
-295 ADRATMAAMTQDLD
+295 DRATMAAMTEDLD

-314 LMKKLDELGIANNTY
+314 LMKKLDELGIADNTY

-336 GGRTEILSGG
+336 GGRTDILSGS

-360 VAGPGIHGATYCNE
+360 VAGPGIRAATYCNE

-438 RKGDYKLVYEWDTKN
+438 RKGDYKLLYEWDTKN

-471 EKPELA
+471 EKPELTA
-477 QQLTAELKAHVMA
+477 QLTAELKAHVIA
-490 GLGEQAC
+490 GLGEEAC

-512 KKIDSPKDSKP
+512 NGGKGVGKPKDAKQ

>member
-1 MLQVP
+1 MKLHQ
-6 SLTET
+6 L
-11 RTIDMNLQQP
+11 
-21 TRAITCLAWRT
+21 TRALA
-32 ASNFAPTFLL
+32 AVAFLL
-42 ASLLTLLL
+42 M
-50 ALGAVAQTTAT
+50 LGAAVQTTPKSPPSNTPAKAT
-61 TTPAQAPPNFLF
+61 TTQTPAPPNFLF
-73 ILADDQSWS
+73 ILADDQSWA
-82 GLSVEMIAGKDFS
+82 GLSVEMIAGKEFS
-95 KGKNFNTPNTEKLAE
+95 KGKNFNTPNTEKLAA
-110 RGMIFSQAYAAHP
+110 RGMVFSQAYAAHP

-137 TTTLNAP
+137 TTTLNAT

-165 ANPAYRAAHLGK
+165 ANSLYRAAHLGK

-184 TDLGYDQSDGI
+184 ADLGYDQSDGI
-195 TQNQTGESKDP
+195 TQNQTGESKDL

-246 QALPETLKKYDNL
+246 QALPDTLKKYGNL
-259 KSPNNGVGNDATKN
+259 KTTKNDVGNDAV
-273 AAKGSGKGAKGPGNG
+273 KGPGKGAGKGPGNG
-288 PGKENST
+288 PGKENANT
-295 ADRATMAAMTQDLD
+295 DRATMAAMTEDLD

-314 LMKKLDELGIANNTY
+314 LMKKLDELGIADNTY

-336 GGRTEILSGG
+336 GGRTDILSGS

-360 VAGPGIHGATYCNE
+360 VAGPGIRAATYCNE

-438 RKGDYKLVYEWDTKN
+438 RKGDYKLLYEWDTKN

-471 EKPELA
+471 EKPELTA
-477 QQLTAELKAHVMA
+477 QLTAELKAHVIA
-490 GLGEQAC
+490 GLGEEAC

-512 KKIDSPKDSKP
+512 NGGKGVGKPKDAK

>member
-1 MLQVP
+1 MKLHQ
-6 SLTET
+6 L
-11 RTIDMNLQQP
+11 
-21 TRAITCLAWRT
+21 TRALA
-32 ASNFAPTFLL
+32 AVAFLL
-42 ASLLTLLL
+42 M
-50 ALGAVAQTTAT
+50 LGAAVQTTPKSPPSNTPAKAT
-61 TTPAQAPPNFLF
+61 TTQAQAPPNFLF
-73 ILADDQSWS
+73 ILADDQSWA
-82 GLSVEMIAGKDFS
+82 GLSVEMIAGKEFS
-95 KGKNFNTPNTEKLAE
+95 KGKNFNTPNTKKLAE

-137 TTTLNAP
+137 TTTLNAT

-165 ANPAYRAAHLGK
+165 ANPLYRAAHLGK

-184 TDLGYDQSDGI
+184 ADLGYDQSDGI

-246 QALPETLKKYDNL
+246 QALPETLKKYGNL
-259 KSPNNGVGNDATKN
+259 KSAKNDVGNDAV
-273 AAKGSGKGAKGPGNG
+273 KGPGKGAGKGPGNG
-288 PGKENST
+288 PGKENT
-295 ADRATMAAMTQDLD
+295 NTDRATMAAMTQDLD

-314 LMKKLDELGIANNTY
+314 LMKKLDELGITNNTY

-336 GGRTEILSGG
+336 GGRTDILSGG

-438 RKGDYKLVYEWDTKN
+438 RKGDYKLLYEWDTKN

-471 EKPELA
+471 EKPELTA
-477 QQLTAELKAHVMA
+477 QLTAELKAHVIA
-490 GLGEQAC
+490 GLGEEAC

-512 KKIDSPKDSKP
+512 SGGKGVGKPKNAKQ

>member
-1 MLQVP
+1 MSMKFLQHTLA
-6 SLTET
+6 LT
-11 RTIDMNLQQP
+11 
-21 TRAITCLAWRT
+21 ALA
-32 ASNFAPTFLL
+32 AV
-42 ASLLTLLL
+42 TLLM
-50 ALGAVAQTTAT
+50 ALGAASQTTPNVAAASNT
-61 TTPAQAPPNFLF
+61 APPQAQAPPNFLF
-73 ILADDQSWS
+73 ILADDQSWA
-82 GLSVEMIAGKDFS
+82 GLSVEMIAGKEFS

-110 RGMIFSQAYAAHP
+110 RGMVFSQAYAAHP

-137 TTTLNAP
+137 TTTLNAT

-165 ANPAYRAAHLGK
+165 VNPLYRAAHLGK

-184 TDLGYDQSDGI
+184 ADLGYDQSDGI

-206 ADPKLSLSL
+206 DDPKLSLSL

-246 QALPETLKKYDNL
+246 QALPETLKKYGNL
-259 KSPNNGVGNDATKN
+259 KSAKNDVGNE
-273 AAKGSGKGAKGPGNG
+273 AAKGSGKGAGKGSGNG
-288 PGKENST
+288 PGKENT
-295 ADRATMAAMTQDLD
+295 NTDRATMAAMTQDLD

-336 GGRTEILSGG
+336 GGRTDILSGS

-360 VAGPGIHGATYCNE
+360 VAGPGIRAATYCNE

-411 GAGKVKRSIDRMVWH
+411 GAGNVKRSIDRMVWH

-471 EKPELA
+471 EKPELTT
-477 QQLTAELKAHVMA
+477 QLTAELKAHVIA
-490 GLGEQAC
+490 GLGEEAC

-512 KKIDSPKDSKP
+512 NRGKGVGKPKDAKQ

>member
-1 MLQVP
+1 MK
-6 SLTET
+6 
-11 RTIDMNLQQP
+11 LQQP
-21 TRAITCLAWRT
+21 TRVITCLASCAT
-32 ASNFAPTFLL
+32 PNFAPTFLL
-42 ASLLTLLL
+42 VSLLTLLL
-50 ALGAVAQTTAT
+50 AWGAVAQTSAT

-73 ILADDQSWS
+73 ILADDQSWA

-110 RGMIFSQAYAAHP
+110 RGMVFSQAYAAHP

-165 ANPAYRAAHLGK
+165 ANPTYRAAHLGK

-184 TDLGYDQSDGI
+184 ADLGYDQSDGI

-259 KSPNNGVGNDATKN
+259 KSTSTGVGNDA
-273 AAKGSGKGAKGPGNG
+273 AKDSGKGAGKGPGNG
-288 PGKENST
+288 PGKEN
-295 ADRATMAAMTQDLD
+295 AKNDRATMAAMTQDLD

-314 LMKKLDELGIANNTY
+314 LMKKLDALGIANNTF

-387 FAAPNTALPK
+387 FAAPNTVLPK
-397 GAEGGSWKTVLQNS
+397 GAEGGSWKTVLHNS
-411 GAGKVKRSIDRMVWH
+411 GVGKVKRSIDRMVWH

-438 RKGDYKLVYEWDTKN
+438 RKGDYKVVYEWDTKN

-458 LVDDLSEKKDLSK
+458 LVDDLGEKKDLSK
-471 EKPELA
+471 EKTELTE
-477 QQLTAELKAHVMA
+477 QLTAELKAHVIA
-490 GLGEQAC
+490 GLGEEAC

-512 KKIDSPKDSKP
+512 KGGKGVGKPKDAK